1 MIELQKLTPS
11 AAAFFREKTP
21 ADSEV
26 LLTLK
31 SDLSGDGVHRDIF
44 IVLTK
49 EKLLVA
55 DGSVIVEKQG
65 GERVER
71 FSCANYDE
79 YDLSKLKD
87 PKVELFISSGRLI
100 CDYDG
105 ETTEI
110 VAFSF
115 TCKHDINVLCR
126 AIEDLKKDGKIDES
140 KLRDEDQDSHFCP
153 KCHRRYPDPERKIC
167 PHCMEKAKLIKR
179 LAKMFIRY
187 RGYIAMVF
195 LTLALVSALGVVT
208 P

>member
-87 PKVELFISSGRLI
+87 PKVELFYRRGVSSAITTARRPKSSLSPSPASMISTYSAARLR
-100 CDYDG
+100 
-105 ETTEI
+105 T
-110 VAFSF
+110 
-115 TCKHDINVLCR
+115 
-126 AIEDLKKDGKIDES
+126 
-140 KLRDEDQDSHFCP
+140 
-153 KCHRRYPDPERKIC
+153 
-167 PHCMEKAKLIKR
+167 
-179 LAKMFIRY
+179 
-187 RGYIAMVF
+187 
-195 LTLALVSALGVVT
+195 
-208 P
+208 